1 MKTPIEEI
9 AQETYRLETRIPGL
23 NTVFSV
29 YFIKDKSSI
38 LIEPGPAAIIPAI
51 QTAARELDL

>member
-1 MKTPIEEI
+1 MKTTIEEI
-9 AQETYRLETRIPGL
+9 AQNIYRMETCISGL

-51 QTAARELDL
+51 KKQLKN